1 MFTVFVRKKSRGGY
15 SQSKSTPLETKKDV
29 RRWMRRSPMVKTN
42 TKVTVSN
49 ILTNKSVTAP
59 SWKFL

>member
-15 SQSKSTPLETKKDV
+15 SQSKSTPLETNKDV
-29 RRWMRRSPMVKTN
+29 GRWMRRSPMVKTN